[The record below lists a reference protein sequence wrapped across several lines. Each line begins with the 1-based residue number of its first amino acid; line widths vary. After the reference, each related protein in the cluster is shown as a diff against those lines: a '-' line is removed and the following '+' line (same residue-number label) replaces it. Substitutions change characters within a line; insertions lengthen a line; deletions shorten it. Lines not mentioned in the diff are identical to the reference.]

1 MINFWIILQNH
12 WRDVLEILL
21 LAVGIYY
28 AFMFV
33 RGTRGW
39 SVVIG
44 FLLLLAFT
52 LITWAL
58 KLEVVSW
65 LLGKF
70 FAFSAFAILVIFQP
84 ELRRMLSELGSL
96 PFFYTTRE
104 QRENIEVIIQTVE
117 RLSEVKI
124 GALIA
129 LEQSIQLQEVV
140 ESGIVIDCEA
150 TPEMLETIFFPNNAI
165 HDGGVI
171 IKGDRIAY
179 AACIFPLT
187 QRQDLNKSLGTRHRA
202 AIGLSE
208 ETDALIV
215 VVSEENG
222 SVSYA
227 YKGQLVRG
235 VTSETL
241 RAFLTSM
248 LVTPPRSSNLIEW
261 IRSRT
266 NRRVALGSV
275 VVARAAPPPP
285 PTATTASG
293 LAK

>member
-1 MINFWIILQNH
+1 MDITFANS
-12 WRDVLEILL
+12 WRAALEILL

-28 AFMFV
+28 VFLFV

-39 SVVIG
+39 PVVIG
-44 FLLLLAFT
+44 FLLLFAVT
-52 LITWAL
+52 LVTWAL
-58 KLEVVSW
+58 RLEVVSW

-104 QRENIEVIIQTVE
+104 QRENIEMIIQTVE

-140 ESGIVIDCEA
+140 ESGIVVDCEA

-165 HDGGVI
+165 HDGGAI
-171 IKGDRIAY
+171 LKGDRIAY

-202 AIGLSE
+202 AIGLTE
-208 ETDALIV
+208 ETDAIV
-215 VVSEENG
+215 VAVSEETG
-222 SVSYA
+222 LISYA

-235 VTSETL
+235 VSQEVL
-241 RAFLTSM
+241 RAFLTSV
-248 LVTPPRSSNLIEW
+248 LVKPSRSRNLIEW
-261 IRSRT
+261 FRKWQGDRHIP
-266 NRRVALGSV
+266 GSP
-275 VVARAAPPPP
+275 AIQKAE
-285 PTATTASG
+285 S
-293 LAK
+293 K